1 MSECIKILRSF
12 STTPFKTSNSNSQHL
27 LSIYYELGAC
37 AKKTT
42 RIISLNFHNHLL
54 REIFIPI

>member
-12 STTPFKTSNSNSQHL
+12 STIPFKTSNSNSQHL

-42 RIISLNFHNHLL
+42 RIISLYSHNNLP
-54 REIFIPI
+54 REISIPT

>member
-12 STTPFKTSNSNSQHL
+12 STISFKTSNSNSQHL

-42 RIISLNFHNHLL
+42 RIISLNSHNNLL
-54 REIFIPI
+54 RETFIPI